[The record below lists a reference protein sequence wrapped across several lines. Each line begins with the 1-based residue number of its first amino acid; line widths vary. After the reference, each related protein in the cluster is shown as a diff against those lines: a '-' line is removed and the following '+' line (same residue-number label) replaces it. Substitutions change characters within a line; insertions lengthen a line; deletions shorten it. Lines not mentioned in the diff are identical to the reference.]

1 MFLGHAIVQLLAGLI
16 YQGHAGALNESFADA
31 LGCAFE
37 FYVYERFPH
46 LRGKSDWLIGEDSG
60 KGMLIL
66 RDLSDPNAVAQPQP
80 KYYRAAYWAD
90 PNSTIDYGGVH
101 SNSGVGNYSFY
112 LFCTKTTVASGLLVF
127 VNALRTLKTT
137 ANYLDLR
144 DALKKSAGTQ
154 ITVMQE
160 VLNLV
165 GLTDTMINDWT
176 KQPTALLHTYDSLVK
191 EIIPKIPM
199 EEEPSTQLVAES
211 ADEEEEKPIVKR
223 RKTVRKK

>member
-1 MFLGHAIVQLLAGLI
+1 MAGLI

-37 FYVYERFPH
+37 FYVYDRYPH
-46 LRGKSDWLIGEDSG
+46 LKGAGDWTIGEDSG

-66 RDLSDPNAVAQPQP
+66 RDLSDPNSTTQPQP
-80 KYYRAAYWAD
+80 KFYRAAYWAD

-101 SNSGVGNYSFY
+101 TNSGVCNYLFY
-112 LFCTKTTVASGLLVF
+112 LVCTKTTVAIGTQVF
-127 VNALRTLKTT
+127 MNALRTLKTT

-154 ITVMQE
+154 ITIVQE
-160 VLNLV
+160 SLNLV
-165 GLTDTMINDWT
+165 GLTDTMVNDWT
-176 KQPTALLHTYDSLVK
+176 KTTPGVFQPFDLLVK
-191 EIIPKIPM
+191 DIIPKPLEVVIAPQVILSKV
-199 EEEPSTQLVAES
+199 EEL
-211 ADEEEEKPIVKR
+211 DEEEEEPPVVKR